1 MMLLY
6 LINKYSNNDA
16 DEDGDRWVRGV
27 PLLVLMYEGI
37 VSNVLDYDYA
47 PQSVKVGRRRLFMN
61 ITQEGRDDI
70 DDLREAGLVL
80 SLKLTNN
87 LNNNI
92 TAFKVSEQG
101 QLALCVLAESVKK
114 QIDDFVQVRR
124 HPLFA
129 QRPW

>member
-1 MMLLY
+1 
-6 LINKYSNNDA
+6 
-16 DEDGDRWVRGV
+16 
-27 PLLVLMYEGI
+27 
-37 VSNVLDYDYA
+37 VLDYDYA